1 MSSTVAAGAVCS
13 AGAAVLDDAVFAV
26 TPGVAGVAAP
36 EVPGGGLFDGAPE
49 DGAFGGALVAGA
61 LVAGPGGV
69 LPVGEEAGE
78 VPGDGVVP
86 FDPDCSDGTVGMSAL
101 PRMIGKP
108 SLPVPITTIFAFG
121 DCASMSV
128 ASMPRQRK

>member
-26 TPGVAGVAAP
+26 SPGTAGVAAP
-36 EVPGGGLFDGAPE
+36 EVPGGGLFDGGPE
-49 DGAFGGALVAGA
+49 AGAFGGALVAGS
-61 LVAGPGGV
+61 GGV
-69 LPVGEEAGE
+69 LPAGE
-78 VPGDGVVP
+78 APGDGVVP
-86 FDPDCSDGTVGMSAL
+86 FDPDCSDGGGTVGMSAL

>member
-69 LPVGEEAGE
+69 LPAGE
-78 VPGDGVVP
+78 APGDGVVP
-86 FDPDCSDGTVGMSAL
+86 FDPDCGDGGGTVGMSAL